1 MIGSGMF
8 ATLLALA
15 VFMVAIFEWFY
26 LWVLCA
32 FGRQQALKA
41 ARRTLGPFISLSLL
55 AVVAATSMLL
65 LYFLHDDRQID
76 LLTLFPGLFI
86 PALGIVYLRSNG
98 DRKTAR

>member
-1 MIGSGMF
+1 MIDSGML
-8 ATLLALA
+8 ASLVALA
-15 VFMVAIFEWFY
+15 IFMVAIFEWFY

-32 FGRQQALKA
+32 FGRH
-41 ARRTLGPFISLSLL
+41 RTLKVAKLTFGPFISLSLL

-98 DRKTAR
+98 GRKTAR